1 MLSRIASSLS
11 PRAESAELN
20 VLGILELDSV
30 AEGYRVLDTLV
41 KSAPVAVLLADV
53 LNPGKFLIMITGDVA
68 SVEESM
74 KRGIKAAAETLL
86 DYLFITNLH
95 PDVIPALKE
104 RQSVD
109 EADALGIIEAF
120 SIVGGVEA
128 ADVAAKES
136 DVRVLEVRIGDE
148 MGGKSTAT
156 IHGPIGEV
164 EAALDVARGLL
175 EEKDLLVRTVAIARP
190 HDDLRVHVEGS

>member
-1 MLSRIASSLS
+1 MSRIASSLS
-11 PRAESAELN
+11 LGAAGEELR

-41 KSAPVAVLLADV
+41 KTAPVSVLLAEV

-95 PDVIPALKE
+95 SDVVPALKE
-104 RQSVD
+104 RQRVEES
-109 EADALGIIEAF
+109 DALGVIEAF
-120 SIVGGVEA
+120 SIVGSVEA
-128 ADVAAKES
+128 ADAAAKEA
-136 DVRVLEVRIGDE
+136 DVRILEVRIGDE

-164 EAALDVARGLL
+164 EAALDVARELL
-175 EEKDLLVRTVAIARP
+175 EEKELLVRTVVIARP
-190 HDDLRVHVEGS
+190 HDDLRVHVEGP